1 MAFLVVDDTFESP
14 EVISLT
20 IAKKQLKIE
29 PEDQEDDDLIQSY
42 IDSAITYAENYTGS
56 VIQKQK
62 FIVKGKDFDDIG
74 RFRKQKIISVESVE
88 YLNELL
94 ELNVLTDDQY
104 HLESIDKL
112 ENKLTFKTD
121 LPKVKPDTY
130 NAVTMK
136 VTCGY
141 EKVPKPIIQA
151 LLLIMTDF
159 YQYRSDRK
167 KAHLTSAHNLLSPY
181 KIHY

>member
-1 MAFLVVDDTFESP
+1 MAFLIVDDIFESP
-14 EVISLT
+14 EVISLS

-29 PEDQEDDDLIQSY
+29 PEDQEDDELILSY

-62 FIVKGKDFDDIG
+62 FIVKGKDFDDVG
-74 RFRKQKIISVESVE
+74 GFSKQKIISVDSVE
-88 YLNELL
+88 YLDESSQLKLLL
-94 ELNVLTDDQY
+94 EDQY
-104 HLESIDKL
+104 RLESVDKL
-112 ENKLTFKTD
+112 ENKLVFETD
-121 LPKVKPDTY
+121 LPKVKPNIYD
-130 NAVTMK
+130 AVKMK

-151 LLLIMTDF
+151 LLLIVTDF

-167 KAHLTSAHNLLSPY
+167 KDHLTSAHNLLSPY